1 MEQLRCRNDNA
12 FFRGGVRVKK
22 YHLSFVH
29 MYTLCAVALGE
40 QNGLQHTK
48 EKKKKKKSPE
58 NESGK

>member
-1 MEQLRCRNDNA
+1 M
-12 FFRGGVRVKK
+12 GVKV

-48 EKKKKKKSPE
+48 EKKKKKKKKSPE